1 MATYAELAQSLYPNM
16 PPDVLALFAD
26 EWARTGDPQV
36 AIAEVRRS
44 PAYEIAFPGN
54 KRPDGTVKFDE
65 VTYTGL
71 KESYIGTL
79 QEYGIPRNTSVD
91 LLTDRFTGLIE
102 GEVSARE
109 FAQRVDAVYQGI
121 QENIPEVTEFYRE
134 NFGLELTPEAIFVGA
149 LDPTVGEEIVAGRI
163 TTAQIGGEAA
173 RAGFEISGE
182 FAQRLQR
189 AGISQAQARQL
200 FTAAESELP
209 RLQSL
214 QAARGV
220 ETEQQLSLEDFAEAA
235 VFQSPEELEQIRRV
249 EEEQRA
255 EFAPTVGAARRGRR
269 VTGLLEEYTLTYYI
283 QWYNEIVAQW
293 QSANIN

>member
-16 PPDVLALFAD
+16 PPDVLALFSS

-44 PAYEIAFPGN
+44 DAYEIAFPGN

-109 FAQRVDAVYQGI
+109 FAQRIDATFQGI
-121 QENIPEVTEFYRE
+121 QENIPEVQTYYRE
-134 NFGLELTPEAIFVGA
+134 NFGLDLTPEAIFIGA

-173 RAGFEISGE
+173 RAGFNITTTV
-182 FAQRLQR
+182 ADRLR
-189 AGISQAQARQL
+189 GAGITQKQAREL
-200 FTAAESELP
+200 FTAAQTELP
-209 RLQSL
+209 RLQEIQEVAQPGSEAITL
-214 QAARGV
+214 EEFTDAAIFGDPEV
-220 ETEQQLSLEDFAEAA
+220 TERITRLSASE
-235 VFQSPEELEQIRRV
+235 QSRFSPTTGATRTG
-249 EEEQRA
+249 RA
-255 EFAPTVGAARRGRR
+255 I
-269 VTGLLEEYTLTYYI
+269 TGLTEE
-283 QWYNEIVAQW
+283 
-293 QSANIN
+293 

>member
-16 PPDVLALFAD
+16 PPDVLALFAS
-26 EWARTGDPQV
+26 EWSRTGDPQV

-44 PAYEIAFPGN
+44 DVYEIAFPGN

-79 QEYGIPRNTSVD
+79 AEYGIPRNTSVD

-173 RAGFEISGE
+173 RAGFEISGD

-200 FTAAESELP
+200 FTSAETELP
-209 RLQSL
+209 RLQEL
-214 QAARGV
+214 QTRGGV
-220 ETEQQLSLEDFAEAA
+220 ETPDQISLEEFTEAA
-235 VFQSPEELEQIRRV
+235 VFQSPEELEEIRQLEA
-249 EEEQRA
+249 EEASR
-255 EFAPTVGAARRGRR
+255 FAPVGGAARRGAR
-269 VTGLLEEYTLTYYI
+269 VTGLTE
-283 QWYNEIVAQW
+283 Q
-293 QSANIN
+293 

>member
-16 PPDVLALFAD
+16 PPDVLELFAQ
-26 EWARTGDPQV
+26 EWARSGDPQV
-36 AIAEVRRS
+36 AISEVRRN
-44 PAYEIAFPGN
+44 PIYEIAFPGN

-71 KESYIGTL
+71 RESYIGTL

-173 RAGFEISGE
+173 RAGFEISGD

-200 FTAAESELP
+200 FTSAQAELP
-209 RLQSL
+209 RLQEL
-214 QAARGV
+214 QARGGV
-220 ETEQQLSLEDFAEAA
+220 EQPEEFTLEQFTEAA
-235 VFQSPEELEQIRRV
+235 VFQSPEELEEIRLLEA
-249 EEEQRA
+249 EEATR
-255 EFAPTVGAARRGRR
+255 FSPLGGPARRGRR
-269 VTGLLEEYTLTYYI
+269 VLGLVEE
-283 QWYNEIVAQW
+283 
-293 QSANIN
+293 

>member
-16 PPDVLALFAD
+16 PPDILSIFAS

-36 AIAEVRRS
+36 AIAEVRRN

-54 KRPDGTVKFDE
+54 KRPDGTVKFDA

-173 RAGFEISGE
+173 RAGFQISGD

-200 FTAAESELP
+200 FTTAQTELP
-209 RLQSL
+209 RLQEL
-214 QAARGV
+214 QTRGGV
-220 ETEQQLSLEDFAEAA
+220 TDPEQFTLEQFTEAA
-235 VFQSPEELEQIRRV
+235 VFQSPEELEEIRRL
-249 EEEQRA
+249 EAEEQSR
-255 EFAPTVGAARRGRR
+255 FAPIGGAARQGRR
-269 VTGLLEEYTLTYYI
+269 VTGLVEE
-283 QWYNEIVAQW
+283 
-293 QSANIN
+293 

>member
-16 PPDVLALFAD
+16 PPDILELFAN
-26 EWARTGDPQV
+26 EWARTGDSQV

-173 RAGFEISGE
+173 RAGFEITGD

-200 FTAAESELP
+200 FTSAQAELP
-209 RLQSL
+209 RLQEL
-214 QAARGV
+214 QARGGV
-220 ETEQQLSLEDFAEAA
+220 EQPEQFTLEQFTEAA
-235 VFQSPEELEQIRRV
+235 VFQSPEELEEIRQLEA
-249 EEEQRA
+249 EEASR
-255 EFAPTVGAARRGRR
+255 FAPIGGAARRGRR
-269 VTGLLEEYTLTYYI
+269 VTGLVEE
-283 QWYNEIVAQW
+283 
-293 QSANIN
+293 

>member
-16 PPDVLALFAD
+16 PPDILDLFAN

-44 PAYEIAFPGN
+44 DAYEIAFPGN

-173 RAGFEISGE
+173 RAGFEITGD

-200 FTAAESELP
+200 FTSAQAELP
-209 RLQSL
+209 RLQEL
-214 QAARGV
+214 QARGGV
-220 ETEQQLSLEDFAEAA
+220 EQPEQFTLEQFTEAA
-235 VFQSPEELEQIRRV
+235 VFQSPEELEEIRQL
-249 EEEQRA
+249 EAEEQSR
-255 EFAPTVGAARRGRR
+255 FAPIGGAARRGRR
-269 VTGLLEEYTLTYYI
+269 VTGLVEE
-283 QWYNEIVAQW
+283 
-293 QSANIN
+293 

>member
-16 PPDVLALFAD
+16 PPDILELFAN

-173 RAGFEISGE
+173 RAGFEITGD

-200 FTAAESELP
+200 FTSAQAELP
-209 RLQSL
+209 RLQEL
-214 QAARGV
+214 QARGGV
-220 ETEQQLSLEDFAEAA
+220 EQPEQFTLEQFTEAA
-235 VFQSPEELEQIRRV
+235 VFQSPEELEEIRLLEA
-249 EEEQRA
+249 EEASR
-255 EFAPTVGAARRGRR
+255 FAPVGGAARQGRR
-269 VTGLLEEYTLTYYI
+269 VTGLVEE
-283 QWYNEIVAQW
+283 
-293 QSANIN
+293 

>member
-16 PPDVLALFAD
+16 PPDILALFAD

-173 RAGFEISGE
+173 RAGFEISGD

-200 FTAAESELP
+200 FTSAQAELP
-209 RLQSL
+209 RLQEL
-214 QAARGV
+214 QARGGV
-220 ETEQQLSLEDFAEAA
+220 EQPEQFTLEQFTEAA
-235 VFQSPEELEQIRRV
+235 VFQSPEELEEIRQLEA
-249 EEEQRA
+249 EEASR
-255 EFAPTVGAARRGRR
+255 FAPIGGAARRGRR
-269 VTGLLEEYTLTYYI
+269 VTGLVEE
-283 QWYNEIVAQW
+283 
-293 QSANIN
+293 

>member
-16 PPDVLALFAD
+16 PPDILELFAN

-134 NFGLELTPEAIFVGA
+134 NFDLELTPEAIFVGA

-173 RAGFEISGE
+173 RAGFEITGD

-200 FTAAESELP
+200 FTSAQAELP
-209 RLQSL
+209 RLQEL
-214 QAARGV
+214 QARGGV
-220 ETEQQLSLEDFAEAA
+220 EQPEQFTLEQFTEAA
-235 VFQSPEELEQIRRV
+235 VFQSPEELEEIRQL
-249 EEEQRA
+249 EAEEQSR
-255 EFAPTVGAARRGRR
+255 FAPIGGAARRGRR
-269 VTGLLEEYTLTYYI
+269 VTGLVEE
-283 QWYNEIVAQW
+283 
-293 QSANIN
+293 

>member
-16 PPDVLALFAD
+16 PPDILALFAN

-109 FAQRVDAVYQGI
+109 FAQRVDAVFQGI
-121 QENIPEVTEFYRE
+121 QENIPQVQEFYAT
-134 NFGLELTPEAIFVGA
+134 NFGLELTPESIFLGA

-200 FTAAESELP
+200 FTAAEAQLP
-209 RLQSL
+209 ELQSL
-214 QAARGV
+214 QIQRGV
-220 ETEQQLSLEDFAEAA
+220 APEEQIGLEQFAEAA
-235 VFQSPEELEQIRRV
+235 VFQSPEELQQIERLRAEQ
-249 EEEQRA
+249 QA
-255 EFAPTVGAARRGRR
+255 EFAPTIGAARRGSRI
-269 VTGLLEEYTLTYYI
+269 TGIVEE
-283 QWYNEIVAQW
+283 
-293 QSANIN
+293 

>member
-16 PPDVLALFAD
+16 PPDVLELFAQ
-26 EWARTGDPQV
+26 EWARSGDPQV
-36 AIAEVRRS
+36 AISEVRRN
-44 PAYEIAFPGN
+44 PIYEIAFPGN

-71 KESYIGTL
+71 RESYIGTL

-121 QENIPEVTEFYRE
+121 QENIPEVTQFYRD
-134 NFGLELTPEAIFVGA
+134 NFGLDLTPEAIFVGA

-173 RAGFEISGE
+173 RAGFEISGD

-200 FTAAESELP
+200 FTTAQAELP
-209 RLQSL
+209 RLQEL
-214 QAARGV
+214 QARGGV
-220 ETEQQLSLEDFAEAA
+220 EQPEQFTLEQFTEAA
-235 VFQSPEELEQIRRV
+235 VFQSPEELEEIRQLEA
-249 EEEQRA
+249 EEASR
-255 EFAPTVGAARRGRR
+255 FAPIGGAARRGRR
-269 VTGLLEEYTLTYYI
+269 VTGLVEE
-283 QWYNEIVAQW
+283 
-293 QSANIN
+293 

>member
-16 PPDVLALFAD
+16 PPDILELFAN

-134 NFGLELTPEAIFVGA
+134 NFGLDLTPEAIFVGA

-200 FTAAESELP
+200 FTSAQAELP
-209 RLQSL
+209 RLQEL
-214 QAARGV
+214 QARGGV
-220 ETEQQLSLEDFAEAA
+220 EQPEQFTLEQFTEAA
-235 VFQSPEELEQIRRV
+235 VFQSPEELEEIRQLEA
-249 EEEQRA
+249 EEASR
-255 EFAPTVGAARRGRR
+255 FAPIGGAARRGRR
-269 VTGLLEEYTLTYYI
+269 VTGLVEE
-283 QWYNEIVAQW
+283 
-293 QSANIN
+293 